1 MSSGRTSETYKRYF
15 TQGNKLSSPSQKGQ
29 LRQMRRRYDSI
40 RRMICNAED
49 ELDFL
54 RKTECFLS
62 ERISEIETE
71 IDKGE

>member
-1 MSSGRTSETYKRYF
+1 MSSGRNNEMYKRYF

-29 LRQMRRRYDSI
+29 LRQMRRRCESI
-40 RRMICNAED
+40 RKMIFNAEA
-49 ELDFL
+49 ELDNL
-54 RKTECFLS
+54 KNTECFLS